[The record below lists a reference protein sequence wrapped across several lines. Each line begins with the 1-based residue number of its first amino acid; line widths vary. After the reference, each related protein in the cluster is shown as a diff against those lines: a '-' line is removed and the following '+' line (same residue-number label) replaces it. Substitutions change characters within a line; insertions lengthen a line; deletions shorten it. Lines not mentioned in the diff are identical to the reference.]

1 MAANVVAYPDI
12 ALEKFTGLDPSE
24 DAQEFFSLIQRKI
37 QFSLGTRDPADAD
50 LQAAYDARQK
60 ALFGSVL
67 RGPAAQW
74 FETLAPGLAWNE
86 VRNQFITRFTDAKDK
101 YRKRIEVESIK
112 RQPDELIKSYTH
124 RVTKAVEKGWPD
136 PDFNNDQRNAKCME
150 YFVRGLTPP
159 TLKQKAHQRLIE
171 NPATTWQ
178 QLQDHVA
185 TKDLSFSV
193 SSEFTGT
200 ASSSIDNKIEIE
212 GLKNQLTEIA
222 NLMKDHKI
230 NATYNND
237 NPRFKQNQTRFCK
250 FCKRSGH
257 TIAFCFKYKDF
268 KNENRNPPQQRE
280 KFTDNYKRSRS
291 HSPGQQNYK
300 SNNYDNR
307 NSRDRQRNSYN
318 QNQSNYQNN
327 SRSDY
332 RHRSPY
338 PSNSSNNY
346 RSSSYDNRSQERQNN
361 YRNNSY
367 RNNNRQNSRDR
378 QSNGPPRSDNRYRD
392 RSRDHDRDRTPTR
405 QNNNTHSRDN
415 SEGRSP
421 RVHFT
426 SETSRD
432 YHNNENHN
440 DEYLN

>member
-24 DAQEFFSLIQRKI
+24 DAQEFFSLRQRKI

-257 TIAFCFKYKDF
+257 TVT
-268 KNENRNPPQQRE
+268 Q
-280 KFTDNYKRSRS
+280 
-291 HSPGQQNYK
+291 
-300 SNNYDNR
+300 
-307 NSRDRQRNSYN
+307 
-318 QNQSNYQNN
+318 
-327 SRSDY
+327 
-332 RHRSPY
+332 
-338 PSNSSNNY
+338 
-346 RSSSYDNRSQERQNN
+346 
-361 YRNNSY
+361 
-367 RNNNRQNSRDR
+367 
-378 QSNGPPRSDNRYRD
+378 
-392 RSRDHDRDRTPTR
+392 
-405 QNNNTHSRDN
+405 
-415 SEGRSP
+415 
-421 RVHFT
+421 
-426 SETSRD
+426 
-432 YHNNENHN
+432 
-440 DEYLN
+440 

>member
-1 MAANVVAYPDI
+1 MAANVVAYPDR

-24 DAQEFFSLIQRKI
+24 DAQEFFNLIQRKI

-74 FETLAPGLAWNE
+74 FETLAPGFAWNE

-159 TLKQKAHQRLIE
+159 RLKQKAHQRLIE

-268 KNENRNPPQQRE
+268 KNEN
-280 KFTDNYKRSRS
+280 
-291 HSPGQQNYK
+291 
-300 SNNYDNR
+300 
-307 NSRDRQRNSYN
+307 
-318 QNQSNYQNN
+318 
-327 SRSDY
+327 
-332 RHRSPY
+332 
-338 PSNSSNNY
+338 
-346 RSSSYDNRSQERQNN
+346 
-361 YRNNSY
+361 
-367 RNNNRQNSRDR
+367 
-378 QSNGPPRSDNRYRD
+378 
-392 RSRDHDRDRTPTR
+392 
-405 QNNNTHSRDN
+405 
-415 SEGRSP
+415 
-421 RVHFT
+421 
-426 SETSRD
+426 
-432 YHNNENHN
+432 
-440 DEYLN
+440 

>member
-24 DAQEFFSLIQRKI
+24 VAQEFFSLIQRKI
-37 QFSLGTRDPADAD
+37 QFSIGTRDPADAD

-67 RGPAAQW
+67 RGPEAQW

-124 RVTKAVEKGWPD
+124 RVTKAFEKGWPD

-159 TLKQKAHQRLIE
+159 TLKEKAHQRLIE

-230 NATYNND
+230 NATYNNE

-250 FCKRSGH
+250 SCKRSGH

-291 HSPGQQNYK
+291 HSPGEQNYK
-300 SNNYDNR
+300 SNNYDNL
-307 NSRDRQRNSYN
+307 NSRDRQRNNYN

-361 YRNNSY
+361 HRNNSY
-367 RNNNRQNSRDR
+367 RDNNRQNSRDR

-405 QNNNTHSRDN
+405 QNHNTHSRDN

-432 YHNNENHN
+432 YYNNENHN
-440 DEYLN
+440 DE